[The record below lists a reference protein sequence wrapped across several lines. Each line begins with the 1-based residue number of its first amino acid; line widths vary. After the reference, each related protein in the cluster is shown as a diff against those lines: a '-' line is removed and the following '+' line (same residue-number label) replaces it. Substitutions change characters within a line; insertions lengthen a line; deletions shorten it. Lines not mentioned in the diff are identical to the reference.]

1 MFNKHDTGKIMTLK
15 QNIGS
20 DNILG
25 YHHPRLWSSSW
36 SAVPPACPSSVTA
49 AYYVPRNPSLG
60 KIIYYLI
67 YLILVE
73 NVAMDFFKQGNT
85 KTLGKLLKS
94 LYLTFCFCE
103 NYILGLSVTEN
114 AITI

>member
-49 AYYVPRNPSLG
+49 AYYVPRSVVFNHNPSFG

-67 YLILVE
+67 FLILVE
-73 NVAMDFFKQGNT
+73 NVGNGFF
-85 KTLGKLLKS
+85 
-94 LYLTFCFCE
+94 
-103 NYILGLSVTEN
+103 
-114 AITI
+114 